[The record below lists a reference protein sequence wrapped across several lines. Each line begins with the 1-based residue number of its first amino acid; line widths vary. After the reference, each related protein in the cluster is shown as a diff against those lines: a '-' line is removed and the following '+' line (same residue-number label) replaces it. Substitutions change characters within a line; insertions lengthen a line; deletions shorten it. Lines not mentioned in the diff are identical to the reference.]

1 MEFYKL
7 IVKFTQPF
15 LKHAKVFF
23 ILKKFLYNF
32 NYFWPYIW
40 KKKKENILYYFLGLF
55 WQKPI
60 FSQNKTTKPGL
71 GVFVKHTLK
80 PKALQQ
86 KNIASQ
92 TGS

>member
-1 MEFYKL
+1 LEFYKL

-60 FSQNKTTKPGL
+60 FFSKQNYQTRL
-71 GVFVKHTLK
+71 RGVCQTHT
-80 PKALQQ
+80 
-86 KNIASQ
+86 
-92 TGS
+92 